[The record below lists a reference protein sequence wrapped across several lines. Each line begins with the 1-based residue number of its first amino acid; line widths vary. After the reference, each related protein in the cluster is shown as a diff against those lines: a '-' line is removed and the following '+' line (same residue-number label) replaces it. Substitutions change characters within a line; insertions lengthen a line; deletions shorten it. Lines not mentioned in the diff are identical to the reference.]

1 MPVSKK
7 LIPGYQLRAGSTLE
21 RALLLKFLQRTY
33 KEVYPKQ
40 DFAHL
45 AITVDQ
51 YLSHETPI
59 WWVEIAEQDPPLKKG
74 ESKSIN
80 FSNDRDDCG
89 SSPLPFAS
97 QVSPV
102 GCLWVGNVV
111 DQVKGDRHGHIFM
124 VYVAPKHRR
133 RGIGSALVRHAAN
146 WAKQRGDR
154 QITLQVFLN
163 NEPAVN
169 LYEKLGYQ
177 PYSLLMQKPLN

>member
-59 WWVEIAEQDPPLKKG
+59 WWVEIA
-74 ESKSIN
+74 
-80 FSNDRDDCG
+80 DRDRERDNSG
-89 SSPLPFAS
+89 LYPLPFSS
-97 QVSPV
+97 QVAPV

-111 DQVKGDRHGHIFM
+111 DQVTGDRHGHIFM

-133 RGIGSALVRHAAN
+133 RGIGSALVHHAEN

-163 NEPAVN
+163 NQPAVN

-177 PYSLLMQKPLN
+177 PYSLLMHKPLHKPLN